1 MTKPTI
7 HLNGS
12 SVNDLLK
19 GYSEAHHAVSVA
31 MEKLA
36 VCGPHG
42 RDYYVTGPTDID
54 KAISEHRARLE
65 KLKEVQDD
73 LFLLSM
79 HCLDNQTERDRENY
93 KE

>member
-1 MTKPTI
+1 MTLPTI

-19 GYSEAHHAVSVA
+19 GYSDAHEAVSVA

-36 VCGPHG
+36 ACGPHG
-42 RDYYVTGPTDID
+42 RDYYVTGQFDID
-54 KAISEHRARLE
+54 KAIMEHRVRLN

-73 LFLLSM
+73 LFLLATWCM
-79 HCLDNQTERDRENY
+79 EQQTEKNREDY
-93 KE
+93 QK